1 VVVVALQGTGVTV
14 VQMTAK
20 GGLGNDAGDFARSQG
35 NGRKWL
41 IGDYQAGD
49 VSLAKDMYSYM

>member
-1 VVVVALQGTGVTV
+1 MVVAFQGTGVTV
-14 VQMTAK
+14 AQMTAK